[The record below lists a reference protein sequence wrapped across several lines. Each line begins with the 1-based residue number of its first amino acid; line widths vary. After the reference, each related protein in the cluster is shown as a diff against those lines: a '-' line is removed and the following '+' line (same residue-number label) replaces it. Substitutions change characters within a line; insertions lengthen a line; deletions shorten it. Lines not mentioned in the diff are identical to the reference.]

1 MTITLFLDELKIGIH
16 INTNIRTL
24 IATVFII
31 SKAIKNINEQ
41 KNMAYIK
48 DLLVIQLLK
57 RNKILLLYK

>member
-41 KNMAYIK
+41 KTWHI
-48 DLLVIQLLK
+48 
-57 RNKILLLYK
+57 